1 MRSWVSAPHRSSS
14 PRRSAA
20 RSASSMASARAV
32 RSTWPA
38 PRAAPRVGCPMSHK
52 AMDDADATGVL
63 DADDLLAPLWGG
75 DELEDAAR
83 LPALQPEQALDVPL
97 RLAVRPRPYQRDAVR
112 QWLEAEGRGVVV
124 LPTGAGKT
132 IVAMM
137 ALEATGARPLVV
149 GPTIE
154 LRRQWRVGLT
164 EQRGVPAES
173 VGVIGGGSHE
183 LRAITVITYQ
193 SAVSPARS
201 MPGFGLVIFDEVHH
215 LPAASYRHIP
225 RKVGAPYILG
235 LSATTERMDGRER
248 DLEELAGPEVYRK
261 LPAELARDKHIA
273 SFTEKRLY
281 VDLSGEERARYEQ
294 AVAEYRWYMAG
305 RLGHVPPGPAAFQD
319 LIRRSATDPAARRAL
334 QAHHQARLIALNAQA
349 KVNLVGEL
357 LQKHRDAKVIV
368 FSEFNAIVETISR
381 HLLLPSITY
390 KTPTRERR
398 LVLER
403 FRAGRYSKL
412 VTGRVL
418 NEGVD
423 VPDAN
428 VAIVVSGSSA
438 TREYIQ
444 RLGRVLRP
452 KPTGA
457 VLYEIIS
464 RRTTEGRSA
473 RARRPSAA

>member
-1 MRSWVSAPHRSSS
+1 MEAVG
-14 PRRSAA
+14 A
-20 RSASSMASARAV
+20 R
-32 RSTWPA
+32 T
-38 PRAAPRVGCPMSHK
+38 
-52 AMDDADATGVL
+52 L
-63 DADDLLAPLWGG
+63 
-75 DELEDAAR
+75 
-83 LPALQPEQALDVPL
+83 
-97 RLAVRPRPYQRDAVR
+97 
-112 QWLEAEGRGVVV
+112 VVV
-124 LPTGAGKT
+124 
-132 IVAMM
+132 
-137 ALEATGARPLVV
+137 
-149 GPTIE
+149 PTIE
-154 LRRQWRVGLT
+154 LLRQWRTGLT
-164 EQRGVPAES
+164 EQLGVPAES

-183 LRAITVITYQ
+183 LRPITIITYQ

-201 MPGFGLVIFDEVHH
+201 LPDFGLVIFDEVHH

-225 RKVGAPYILG
+225 RKVGAPYVLG

-261 LPAELARDKHIA
+261 LPAELAREKHIA
-273 SFTEKRLY
+273 SFAEKRLY
-281 VDLSGEERARYEQ
+281 VDLSSEERARYEQ

-305 RLGHVPPGPAAFQD
+305 RLGHVAPGPAAFQD

-349 KVNLVGEL
+349 KVSLVGEL
-357 LQKHRDAKVIV
+357 LQKHRDEKVIV

-390 KTPTRERR
+390 KTPARERR

-423 VPDAN
+423 VPDAS
-428 VAIVVSGSSA
+428 VAIVVSGSAA

-452 KPTGA
+452 KSQQA
-457 VLYEIIS
+457 VLYEIVS
-464 RRTTEGRSA
+464 RGTTEARAA
-473 RARRPSAA
+473 RARRPRLARRGTPR